1 MINLPNLFII
11 DEISTKSGLFQIG
24 RFLPMPIS
32 NCFSINLMIKGLA
45 PVEDVPHEDGGERN
59 IKRMRQHSPD
69 AGPVDPV
76 SDLYAVLEGSA
87 LVPFLESRLQNSS
100 FLEIC
105 RHSAVFSVIIEIM
118 REMSQQ
124 SSLVSLLGPL
134 PDQQTSLHSLLQ
146 ILDPQARIVND
157 KIGKASAN
165 GSVPCKASPVPV
177 NIKPEPCKPKK
188 KCSSNSVDE
197 NQDLTLARNIL
208 NLSKQVTEALKSTGY
223 LPDVNGISVS
233 RSSTPE
239 SSSSPTPGAS
249 GLAEQVMEDPEEAQ
263 YKGVMV
269 KLQYESVE
277 FASTGHH
284 YMKEFR
290 SAAQPSSH
298 TIFRIAQEI
307 SSLAA
312 ANTLPCTLSSSIF
325 VHSDDGKMTLLK
337 AIITG

>member
-1 MINLPNLFII
+1 
-11 DEISTKSGLFQIG
+11 
-24 RFLPMPIS
+24 
-32 NCFSINLMIKGLA
+32 MIKGLA

-177 NIKPEPCKPKK
+177 NIEPEPCKPKK
-188 KCSSNSVDE
+188 KISSNSVDE

-263 YKGVMV
+263 YKSVMV